1 MHQKSSDFF
10 QSYRIFMSLH
20 PLSID
25 CYYVLDNFDKYQ
37 RTLDLLSQAVLDD
50 TRISHALAGR
60 VCQTALKAIP
70 LNLNYQAAPESG
82 TSI

>member
-37 RTLDLLSQAVLDD
+37 KIIYIVLTLCKLL
-50 TRISHALAGR
+50 RF
-60 VCQTALKAIP
+60 
-70 LNLNYQAAPESG
+70 
-82 TSI
+82 